1 MFKSTDVLAYERVIS
16 LQVAVSRST
25 GLVLIN
31 ANYQPQLALSTEM
44 ARLLSHDLLKF
55 ADMSVHVSNQQ
66 SR

>member
-31 ANYQPQLALSTEM
+31 ANYQPQ
-44 ARLLSHDLLKF
+44 SHYPRKWLGC
-55 ADMSVHVSNQQ
+55 
-66 SR
+66 SRTTF

>member
-31 ANYQPQLALSTEM
+31 ANYQPQLALSPEM
-44 ARLLSHDLLKF
+44 ARLS
-55 ADMSVHVSNQQ
+55 DMSVHVSNQQ